1 MLYTAGIVYVD
12 AGYPMS
18 TARPL
23 NYQSI
28 KHKLFKRSERSHKGN
43 NGHVLVIGGD
53 HGFGGAPLLA
63 AEAAARSGAGLVS
76 VATRPEHCPAFL
88 ARCPELMVKGISNP
102 AELPGLIK
110 AASFIIAGPGLGQ
123 SSWSVDCL
131 KAAFLVD
138 RPILLDA
145 DALNLIA
152 QERIDAPLP
161 RHHVMTPHPG
171 EAARLLGC
179 KTEDIQN
186 DREQACLSLQA
197 KYGGVVVLKGA
208 GTLIAARLHERVQLS
223 LCNHGNPGMGTG
235 GMGDALS
242 GVIGGLAAQGFP
254 LLESAE
260 LGVCIHGL
268 SADLVARESGERGML
283 ASDLLPH
290 IHRLVNNL

>member
-1 MLYTAGIVYVD
+1 
-12 AGYPMS
+12 MS
-18 TARPL
+18 QARPL
-23 NYQSI
+23 NYQSL
-28 KHKLFKRSERSHKGN
+28 KHKLFKRSEHSHKGD

-63 AEAAARSGAGLVS
+63 AEAAARSGAGLIS

-88 ARCPELMVKGISNP
+88 ARCPELMVKGINSP
-102 AELPGLIK
+102 AELPSLIK

-138 RPILLDA
+138 RPVLLDA

-179 KTEDIQN
+179 KTEEVQN
-186 DREQACLSLQA
+186 DREQSCLALEE
-197 KYGGVVVLKGA
+197 KYGGVIVLKGA
-208 GTLIAARLHERVQLS
+208 GTLIAARQHERVQLAV
-223 LCNHGNPGMGTG
+223 CTHGNPGMGSG

-254 LLESAE
+254 LQESAE

-268 SADLVARESGERGML
+268 AADLIARDTGERGML
-283 ASDLLPH
+283 ASDLFPY
-290 IHRLVNNL
+290 IHRLVNQL